1 MGMRWDYQ
9 APVESLEKLVE
20 NNWDAALFVR
30 FRGDMEDLQVR
41 LGQKVHTLQR
51 WEFTNSGELAKLIE
65 EGIFVA
71 IAGNAQVMVLAL
83 PQIDPTVLTEALG
96 MVARNSFW
104 MNFVGHDPMKNL
116 AVIRFYCPNEEMF
129 DAVNR
134 YFQGPWELPGLG
146 SAAK

>member
-9 APVESLEKLVE
+9 APVESLEQLVE

-41 LGQKVHTLQR
+41 MDQKIQTLQR
-51 WEFTNSGELAKLIE
+51 WEFTNSGELASLIE

-83 PQIDPTVLTEALG
+83 PRIDPTVLTEALG
-96 MVARNSFW
+96 MVARDSFW